1 MTGEVAEVADVIAN
15 MQVPL
20 HIGRPH
26 SLKFS
31 ELATPEKRS
40 NSASNR
46 LELFAKRR
54 LYVLTIGTRRSPATR
69 RMR

>member
-1 MTGEVAEVADVIAN
+1 MEGLSSVAQMLQATGPYGLVAV
-15 MQVPL
+15 L
-20 HIGRPH
+20 GW
-26 SLKFS
+26 
-31 ELATPEKRS
+31 S

-69 RMR
+69 RTR